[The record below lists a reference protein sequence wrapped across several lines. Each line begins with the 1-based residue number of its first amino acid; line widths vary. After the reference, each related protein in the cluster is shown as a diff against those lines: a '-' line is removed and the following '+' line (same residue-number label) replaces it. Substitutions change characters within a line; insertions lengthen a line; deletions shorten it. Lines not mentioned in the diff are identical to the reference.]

1 MDLLRRLRSLFAGT
15 STRTVPS
22 AGPATPPVRLCD
34 WYVVTFDDHAVYLH
48 AEPPGRE
55 PWSQQFAWDSV
66 VRVCFEAEDV
76 LAGSDGIYV
85 FTTQRPESYAIPTE
99 ARGGQELWFEILRRK
114 LFDARLAIKA
124 ATSTGG
130 LYCWPPERS
139 GA

>member
-1 MDLLRRLRSLFAGT
+1 MELLGRLRSLFAGAPT
-15 STRTVPS
+15 GSVPPAAS
-22 AGPATPPVRLCD
+22 ATPPARLCD
-34 WYVVTFDDHAVYLH
+34 WYVITFDDHAVYLH

-66 VRVCFEAEDV
+66 VRVCFEAEDF
-76 LAGSDGIYV
+76 LASDGIYV

-114 LFDARLAIKA
+114 LFDASLAIKA

-139 GA
+139 EA